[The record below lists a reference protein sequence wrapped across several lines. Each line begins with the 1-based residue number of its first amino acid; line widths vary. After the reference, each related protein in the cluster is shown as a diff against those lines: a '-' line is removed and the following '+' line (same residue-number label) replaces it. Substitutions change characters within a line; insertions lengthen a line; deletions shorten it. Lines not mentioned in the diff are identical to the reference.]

1 MANEQSMEPGEEN
14 EDGED
19 EEEEG
24 NAQKQIDEK
33 DVDEEMM
40 ERRLNKILKTF
51 KVLLPEDI
59 NEMIAIRDQKEKHKH
74 DMLLGGTTGNPT
86 QLTITQMLGHGGNK
100 GQGK

>member
-59 NEMIAIRDQKEKHKH
+59 NEMIAIRDQKEKHKQ
-74 DMLLGGTTGNPT
+74 DML
-86 QLTITQMLGHGGNK
+86 
-100 GQGK
+100 